1 MARSRKILS
10 VSFVLLL
17 SASAWAQA
25 DKPEPVISHIPAGS
39 MGFVVAPSIEG
50 MTGKIDKFI
59 ADLGFGQMLSQPD
72 PADPNKMA
80 QMPVLTMLKGAALLG
95 DGFNPK
101 GSFGAVMLDLKAFDI
116 NLMELIA
123 PQVSVTA
130 DSGNEQAAQ
139 PKAKPKLPVVF
150 FIPGKDVKSVL
161 GAYKP
166 EQAGKY
172 MTVTLPPG
180 PMFAGQIGSYVMI
193 SPNDKALDA
202 VAAATKM
209 AASELP
215 AEHLKAINAAEIA
228 ICFSGKVAAPAIIEM
243 MQIGEAQM
251 TAQAGEMGPLIGTYF
266 KIYRE
271 LLSQLDMVTLAGRF
285 VEGGLVFDELV
296 SFQPDTPQAKAMA
309 TAKLL
314 GKADFN
320 ALPDMPYVLAVTAAA
335 SSSPQ
340 TTQIGLDM
348 INSLLV
354 SQPAAGMPD
363 DLKAAIKK
371 AYQDTMDQVTGMQFV
386 GGGAPAGSGV
396 FGLSFVIQC
405 KDSDKMR
412 DILADSA
419 GIAQGLIKHF
429 GKDEPDANGIVVKY
443 VKGIETV
450 GQTSADAIVIE
461 SPKLE
466 KMEEP
471 DRAEMKKALGEDKLR
486 MRIAATDKNTVV
498 MTIGGSGAFFAE
510 AVKAA
515 AAGTGKIGTDANSL
529 TAMKHMPAELS
540 MVALFSA
547 SNLFDVIV
555 TGMKVISPEEEL
567 PPFKINCK
575 TPIAIGAGTTGQSAH
590 FVVFIPTDLI
600 KDGASMFMMFT
611 QRMGGGPGNP
621 PPPPVGGSDF

>member
-10 VSFVLLL
+10 ISFVLLL
-17 SASAWAQA
+17 SAPAWAQA

-59 ADLGFGQMLSQPD
+59 ADLGFAQMLSQPD

-80 QMPVLTMLKGAALLG
+80 QMPVLTMLQASAKLG
-95 DGFNPK
+95 EGFNPK

-116 NLMELIA
+116 NLMELMGGAMGA
-123 PQVSVTA
+123 PDEA
-130 DSGNEQAAQ
+130 EKPAQ

-215 AEHLKAINAAEIA
+215 AEQLKAINAAEIA
-228 ICFSGKVAAPAIIEM
+228 ICLNGKAAAPAIIEM
-243 MQIGEAQM
+243 MQLGEAQM

-320 ALPDMPYVLAVTAAA
+320 ALPNMPYVLAVTAAA
-335 SSSPQ
+335 STSPQ
-340 TTQIGLDM
+340 ATQIGLDM

-363 DLKAAIKK
+363 ELKAAIKK
-371 AYQDTMDQVTGMQFV
+371 AYTDTMDQVTGMQFV

-396 FGLSFVIQC
+396 FGLSHVIQC
-405 KDSDKMR
+405 KDSAKMK
-412 DILADSA
+412 DILAESA

-429 GKDEPDANGIVVKY
+429 GKDEPDANGVVIKY

-450 GQTSADAIVIE
+450 GAISADAIVIE
-461 SPKLE
+461 SPKIE
-466 KMEEP
+466 KMEESE
-471 DRAEMKKALGEDKLR
+471 RAEMKKALGEDKLR
-486 MRIAATDKNTVV
+486 IRIAATDKNTVV
-498 MTIGGSGAFFAE
+498 VTLGGSSAFLAE

-529 TAMKHMPAELS
+529 IAMKHMPAEVS

-547 SNLFDVIV
+547 SNLYDVIV
-555 TGMKVISPEEEL
+555 TGMKTMSPETEL

-575 TPIAIGAGTTGQSAH
+575 TPIAMGGGTTGKSMHA
-590 FVVFIPTDLI
+590 VVFIPTDLI
-600 KDGASMFMMFT
+600 KDVAGMVMMFT
-611 QRMGGGPGNP
+611 QRRGAGPGNP
-621 PPPPVGGSDF
+621 PPPPMGGNDF

>member
-10 VSFVLLL
+10 VSFVMLL
-17 SASAWAQA
+17 SASAWAQT

-39 MGFVVAPSIEG
+39 MGFVVVPSIDG

-80 QMPVLTMLKGAALLG
+80 QIPVLTMLKGAAQLG

-116 NLMELIA
+116 NLMELIGGAMGA
-123 PQVSVTA
+123 P
-130 DSGNEQAAQ
+130 AAGEDGTQ

-161 GAYKP
+161 GAYNP
-166 EQAGKY
+166 QQAGKY

-202 VAAATKM
+202 IAAATKM
-209 AASELP
+209 ASSELP
-215 AEHLKAINAAEIA
+215 PEQLKAISAADIA
-228 ICFSGKVAAPAIIEM
+228 ICVNGKVTGPALIEM
-243 MQIGEAQM
+243 MQIAEAQM

-271 LLSQLDMVTLAGRF
+271 LLSQLDTVTLAGRF
-285 VEGGLVFDELV
+285 VEGGLVFDEMLN
-296 SFQPDTPQAKAMA
+296 FQADTPYAKAMA

-320 ALPDMPYVLAVTAAA
+320 ALPNMPYVLAVTAAA
-335 SSSPQ
+335 STSQ
-340 TTQIGLDM
+340 QNVQMGLDM
-348 INSLLV
+348 INSMLL
-354 SQPAAGMPD
+354 SQPVAGMPD
-363 DLKAAIKK
+363 ELKAAIKK
-371 AYQDTMDQVTGMQFV
+371 SYTDAMDQVTGMQFV

-396 FGLSFVIQC
+396 FGLSYVIQC
-405 KDSDKMR
+405 KDSAKMK
-412 DILADSA
+412 DILAESA

-450 GQTSADAIVIE
+450 GQISADAIVVE
-461 SPKLE
+461 SPKIE
-466 KMEEP
+466 KMAESE
-471 DRAEMKKALGEDKLR
+471 RAEMKKVLGEDVLR

-515 AAGTGKIGTDANSL
+515 ASGTGKIGTDANSL
-529 TAMKHMPAELS
+529 TAMKHMPAERN
-540 MVALFSA
+540 MVAIFSA
-547 SNLFDVIV
+547 SNLYDVIV
-555 TGMKVISPEEEL
+555 SGMKVMSPETEL

-575 TPIAIGAGTTGQSAH
+575 TPIAMGGGTTGRSAH
-590 FVVFIPTDLI
+590 VVVFIPTDLI
-600 KDGASMFMMFT
+600 KDISGMVMMFAGG
-611 QRMGGGPGNP
+611 MGGGQATP
-621 PPPPVGGSDF
+621 PPPMGGGDF

>member
-1 MARSRKILS
+1 MARSREILS
-10 VSFVLLL
+10 ISFVLLF
-17 SASAWAQA
+17 SAPAWAQA

-39 MGFVVAPSIEG
+39 MGFVVVPSIEG
-50 MTGKIDKFI
+50 MAGKIDKFI
-59 ADLGFGQMLSQPD
+59 ADLGFGQMLSHPD

-80 QMPVLTMLKGAALLG
+80 QMPVLTMLQGAALLG
-95 DGFNPK
+95 EGFNPK

-116 NLMELIA
+116 NLMELIGGAMGA
-123 PQVSVTA
+123 PAASEET
-130 DSGNEQAAQ
+130 AQ

-193 SPNDKALDA
+193 SPSDKALDA
-202 VAAATKM
+202 IAAATKM
-209 AASELP
+209 ASSELP
-215 AEHLKAINAAEIA
+215 AEQLKAINAAEIA
-228 ICFSGKVAAPAIIEM
+228 ICLNGKAAAPAIIEM
-243 MQIGEAQM
+243 MQLGEAQM

-320 ALPDMPYVLAVTAAA
+320 ALPNMPYVLAVTAAA
-335 SSSPQ
+335 STSPQ
-340 TTQIGLDM
+340 ATQIGLDM

-371 AYQDTMDQVTGMQFV
+371 AYQDSMDQVTGMQFV
-386 GGGAPAGSGV
+386 GGGAPAGAGV
-396 FGLSFVIQC
+396 FGLSHVIQC
-405 KDSDKMR
+405 KDSAKMK
-412 DILADSA
+412 DILAESA

-429 GKDEPDANGIVVKY
+429 GKDEPDANGVVVKY
-443 VKGIETV
+443 VKGIEAV
-450 GQTSADAIVIE
+450 GAISADAIVIE
-461 SPKLE
+461 SPKIE
-466 KMEEP
+466 KMEESE
-471 DRAEMKKALGEDKLR
+471 RTEMKKALGEDKLR
-486 MRIAATDKNTVV
+486 IRIAATDKNTVV
-498 MTIGGSGAFFAE
+498 VTLGGSSAFFAE

-515 AAGTGKIGTDANSL
+515 AAGTGKIGTDADSL
-529 TAMKHMPAELS
+529 MAMKHMPAELS

-547 SNLFDVIV
+547 SNLYDVIV
-555 TGMKVISPEEEL
+555 TGMKTMSPETEL

-575 TPIAIGAGTTGQSAH
+575 TPIAMGGGTTGKSMH
-590 FVVFIPTDLI
+590 VVVFIPTDLI
-600 KDGASMFMMFT
+600 KDVAGMVMMFT

-621 PPPPVGGSDF
+621 PPPPMGGNDF

>member
-10 VSFVLLL
+10 ISFVLLL
-17 SASAWAQA
+17 SAPAWAQA

-59 ADLGFGQMLSQPD
+59 ADLGFAQMLSQPD

-80 QMPVLTMLKGAALLG
+80 QMPVLTMLQASAKLG
-95 DGFNPK
+95 EGFNPK

-116 NLMELIA
+116 NLMELMGGAMGA
-123 PQVSVTA
+123 PDEA
-130 DSGNEQAAQ
+130 EKPAQ

-215 AEHLKAINAAEIA
+215 AEQLKAINAAEIA
-228 ICFSGKVAAPAIIEM
+228 ICLNGKAAAPAIIEM
-243 MQIGEAQM
+243 MQLGEAQM

-320 ALPDMPYVLAVTAAA
+320 ALPNMPYVLAVTAAA
-335 SSSPQ
+335 STSPQ
-340 TTQIGLDM
+340 ATQIGLDM

-363 DLKAAIKK
+363 ELKAAIKK
-371 AYQDTMDQVTGMQFV
+371 AYTDTMDQVTGMQFV

-396 FGLSFVIQC
+396 FGLSHVIQC
-405 KDSDKMR
+405 KDSAKMK
-412 DILADSA
+412 DILAESA

-429 GKDEPDANGIVVKY
+429 GKDEPDANGIVIKY

-450 GQTSADAIVIE
+450 GAISADAIVIE
-461 SPKLE
+461 SPKIE
-466 KMEEP
+466 KMEESE
-471 DRAEMKKALGEDKLR
+471 RAEMKKALGEDKLR
-486 MRIAATDKNTVV
+486 IRIAATDKNTVV
-498 MTIGGSGAFFAE
+498 VTLGGSSAFLAE

-529 TAMKHMPAELS
+529 IAMKHMPAEVS

-547 SNLFDVIV
+547 SNLYDVIV
-555 TGMKVISPEEEL
+555 TGMKTMSPETEL

-575 TPIAIGAGTTGQSAH
+575 TPVAMGGGMTGKSMH
-590 FVVFIPTDLI
+590 VVVFIPTDLI
-600 KDGASMFMMFT
+600 KDVAGMVMMFT
-611 QRMGGGPGNP
+611 QRRGAGPGNP
-621 PPPPVGGSDF
+621 PPPPMGGNDF